1 MPKDYSGRCRHLI
14 KHLCVLVALLQHQ
27 YSYIEALATH
37 PGPPCGVVSCVN
49 NDVAADV
56 AYLDRS
62 ARLVVAW
69 SI

>member
-1 MPKDYSGRCRHLI
+1 M
-14 KHLCVLVALLQHQ
+14 LVGLLQHQ

-37 PGPPCGVVSCVN
+37 PGPLCGVVWCVN

-62 ARLVVAW
+62 AKLIVAW
-69 SI
+69 SISSGP

>member
-1 MPKDYSGRCRHLI
+1 MLAG
-14 KHLCVLVALLQHQ
+14 LLQHQ

-37 PGPPCGVVSCVN
+37 PGPPCARGVVSCVN

-62 ARLVVAW
+62 AKLVVAS

>member
-1 MPKDYSGRCRHLI
+1 M
-14 KHLCVLVALLQHQ
+14 LVGLLQHQ

-37 PGPPCGVVSCVN
+37 PGPLCGVVSCVN

>member
-1 MPKDYSGRCRHLI
+1 M
-14 KHLCVLVALLQHQ
+14 LVGLLQHQ

-37 PGPPCGVVSCVN
+37 PGPQCHDIVVWCVT

-62 ARLVVAW
+62 AKLVVAS

>member
-1 MPKDYSGRCRHLI
+1 MMVG
-14 KHLCVLVALLQHQ
+14 LLQHQ

-56 AYLDRS
+56 AADVAYLDRS
-62 ARLVVAW
+62 ARLAVAW

>member
-1 MPKDYSGRCRHLI
+1 MKRKQRSELRVSRRCIEVEREKDSFRSGWS
-14 KHLCVLVALLQHQ
+14 KKCVAV
-27 YSYIEALATH
+27 SV
-37 PGPPCGVVSCVN
+37 CVVSCVN